1 LKGKQLKVIAMKH
14 LPLFLLL
21 QLFWFFPLL
30 QNTTAQAQHNLTA
43 KQTSAQQYLSG
54 DYVFDLPFTEDWE
67 YHSFTHNLWTISDD
81 AWVIDTYNGN
91 DGASAKFSGG
101 SMQTNY
107 SSTLTSNWLAGS
119 NMFVGTVTLK
129 FDMKLIDI
137 AQTGTEFLY
146 IKLFNGTDYFT
157 LDSIN
162 NIGSFDWESYE
173 YDISDIS
180 FGNDFKIVFDAQGT
194 SSTNISGWFVDNI
207 EVYRECEPPRNLEGE
222 ASVANNGGW
231 YCIIGWEAPEMFI
244 PASPWKQWD
253 SGENFTA
260 FGPLSA
266 SFKVAARW
274 DANMLTDV
282 DGDTIKK
289 IRYFISN
296 NQFDF
301 LIVHVWTGPDA
312 INTIYSDTIPTIV
325 AGEWNDHILTDT
337 LILDA
342 SLEYWVGYEI
352 IGNVAGTYPAGTD
365 AGPANIGFGDKI
377 STDGVTWDN
386 LSDFGLSYNWN
397 IEMYVIVPPD
407 TSNHGLNHFVVYK
420 SADGNNYSILD
431 SICFIPSQMYYE
443 IEDYDIG
450 NHDVYFYKVN
460 AVWGENGDTCISNYA
475 RNKHL
480 PIEDFVEI
488 FNPLI
493 GIHESVKN
501 SGLLIYP
508 NPVSNFLTIHSEFT
522 LLNLAIY
529 DLTGR
534 KVYSGKVPGPNN
546 LTLDVSELKNGL
558 YLLKAET
565 NQGTFISK
573 IIKRGD

>member
-1 LKGKQLKVIAMKH
+1 MKYYY
-14 LPLFLLL
+14 LFSLL
-21 QLFWFFPLL
+21 QLLL
-30 QNTTAQAQHNLTA
+30 LLSIQE
-43 KQTSAQQYLSG
+43 TSAQSRINATSEQVSHQTTNTN
-54 DYVFDLPFTEDWE
+54 YVFSLPFTEDWE
-67 YHSFTHNLWTISDD
+67 SQTFTHNLWEISDD
-81 AWVIDTYNGN
+81 AWVIDVATGNG
-91 DGASAKFSGG
+91 GASAKFSGS
-101 SMQTNY
+101 SMQSNY
-107 SSTLTSNWLAGS
+107 SSTLTSNWLAEV
-119 NMFVGTVTLK
+119 NVGTVALK
-129 FDMKLIDI
+129 FDLKLIDI
-137 AQTGTEFLY
+137 VSTGSEYLY

-162 NIGSFDWESYE
+162 NTGSFEWENYE
-173 YDISDIS
+173 YDISELAC
-180 FGNDFKIVFDAQGT
+180 GNDFKIVFDAQGT

-207 EVYRECEPPRNLEGE
+207 EVYRECEPPRKLEGKALEGE
-222 ASVANNGGW
+222 ALVANNGWW

-266 SFKVAARW
+266 SFKVAAHW

-301 LIVHVWTGPDA
+301 FIVHVWTGPDA
-312 INTIYSDTIPTIV
+312 VNTIYSDTVPTIV
-325 AGEWNDHILTDT
+325 AGEWNNHILTDT

-365 AGPANIGFGDKI
+365 AGPANSGFGDKV

-397 IEMYVIVPPD
+397 IEMYVMVPPD

-431 SICFIPSQMYYE
+431 SVCFIPGQMYYE

-450 NHDVYFYKVN
+450 NHDVYLYKVN

-475 RNKHL
+475 RNKL
-480 PIEDFVEI
+480 IPFQDFVAI

-493 GIHESVKN
+493 GIHEPVKN

-508 NPVSNFLTIHSEFT
+508 NPVSNFLTVNSEFT
-522 LLNLAIY
+522 LLNFTIY

-546 LTLDVSELKNGL
+546 LTLDVSKLKNGL